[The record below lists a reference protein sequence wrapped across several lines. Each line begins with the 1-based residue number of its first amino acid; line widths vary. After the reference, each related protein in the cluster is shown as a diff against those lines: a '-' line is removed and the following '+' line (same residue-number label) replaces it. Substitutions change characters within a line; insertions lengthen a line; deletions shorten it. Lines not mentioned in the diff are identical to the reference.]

1 MPFAVGFALLPW
13 AYMFAQDIMLK
24 SQGKYQDLYIVKPS
38 EQALEATTTTQK
50 QTKQTTARRENT
62 FQLKPELK
70 NVEFR
75 TYEEL
80 VESLRKDYFIGS
92 K

>member
-13 AYMFAQDIMLK
+13 AYMFAQDLMLK

-38 EQALEATTTTQK
+38 EQALEATTTQK
-50 QTKQTTARRENT
+50 QRKPTTTRRENT
-62 FQLKPELK
+62 YQLKPELK

-80 VESLRKDYFIGS
+80 VESLGKDYFIGS